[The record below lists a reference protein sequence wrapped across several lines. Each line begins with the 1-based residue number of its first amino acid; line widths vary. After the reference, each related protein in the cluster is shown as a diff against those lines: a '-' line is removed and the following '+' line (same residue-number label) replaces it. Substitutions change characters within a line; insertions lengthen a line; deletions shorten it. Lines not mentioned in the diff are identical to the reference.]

1 MLGVSSKQKLT
12 LVNKKLED
20 AVKRLHE
27 VALKEGLYVQVA
39 TGFRPQ
45 AIQDDLWKQGRT
57 RPGPIVTWTRHSKH
71 SLGLAVDLFFM
82 VNGKADWGIGKFV
95 ALGKIAAK
103 ECPELEWSGNWKI
116 AREFCH
122 FQLKE

>member
-1 MLGVSSKQKLT
+1 MLSVSSKQKLT

-27 VALKEGLYVQVA
+27 AALKEGLDVQVA
-39 TGFRPQ
+39 CGFRPQ